1 MGISDPVPKL
11 LTSRARASIVLIRR
25 LLMGSW
31 VTSEWKLVARGPRAP
46 GLFEYSWNLQL
57 QSPAWGMKEDL
68 KVESDA
74 SVQ

>member
-1 MGISDPVPKL
+1 
-11 LTSRARASIVLIRR
+11 
-25 LLMGSW
+25 MGSW
-31 VTSEWKLVARGPRAP
+31 VISEWKLVARGPRAP

-57 QSPAWGMKEDL
+57 QSPAWGMKEDP